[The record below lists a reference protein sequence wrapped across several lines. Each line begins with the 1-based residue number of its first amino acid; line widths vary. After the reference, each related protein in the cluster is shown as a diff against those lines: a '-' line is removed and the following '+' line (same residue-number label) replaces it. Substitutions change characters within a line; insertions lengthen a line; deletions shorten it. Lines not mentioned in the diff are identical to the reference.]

1 MKKSL
6 ILMTVLFAGSM
17 IVNDGFCIKIN
28 FSEDVDVTTPM
39 DPARDA
45 SPNTLNT
52 PMVIQ
57 KPASE
62 AQQGV
67 PQSQPTGNT
76 HSADT
81 PLNNVGGVSTFTGGR
96 GLHIPEEYDDVMEG
110 NGDVNSHGDH
120 QGFGGNAEADERQDD
135 GYGNFLNRSSV
146 GRLADGEDE
155 EDIYSL
161 DTSRL
166 TSPKKSRQG
175 NRNMNQSEATFTLN
189 LQEFQA
195 IIANAVKKGV
205 AEAMIPFAGGLR
217 GLADS
222 IRKEAQLLSDNTS
235 ASKRLKMLA
244 DDASGF
250 AEQAQNPETI
260 KRNKKKATKEHKELE
275 NTKSVLKKMF
285 VKISKYQQRKSAS
298 CVVSLRALLRKTN
311 GQIDIA
317 GYNDDEVHNILNGFA
332 EELYDI
338 NWECEID
345 DLNSYYDAIYYKNPL
360 INRLV
365 QQVEERRLVAEEQR
379 AKKQTEV
386 KKPQEV
392 QQGSSSTYSGLPI
405 PEEYDDGMD
414 VASSNSESDGNQS
427 LSGSSTEGQIEVR
440 SRSTQDVLNEATD
453 KIQIQEKKKLSVNVK
468 KDDVVTKSVADS
480 ALNREKSMDIE
491 NAIILDDML
500 PGSGTEMQIEDGNQN
515 TQGVHSNDVDNVR
528 VQKDGE
534 QAIANEEYEINGNK
548 YTLQDLRESVN
559 EIKRISSE
567 LTDTKAAGYKELKN
581 AAARLEKVK
590 CGSVDE
596 AIRLRD
602 ILSEELHRL
611 NKIGGRAKSKKSL
624 KTSNS
629 KVLRDYFCNNNK
641 NKSSK

>member
-1 MKKSL
+1 MKKNL
-6 ILMTVLFAGSM
+6 ILISALFAGSM
-17 IVNDGFCIKIN
+17 IVNDGFGSTILRKKSQI
-28 FSEDVDVTTPM
+28 SDVNPAPMLQQPQTP
-39 DPARDA
+39 AQA
-45 SPNTLNT
+45 QNT
-52 PMVIQ
+52 Q
-57 KPASE
+57 
-62 AQQGV
+62 
-67 PQSQPTGNT
+67 QSQPTGNT
-76 HSADT
+76 QSADI
-81 PLNNVGGVSTFTGGR
+81 PLNNVEGGSTFTGGH
-96 GLHIPEEYDDVMEG
+96 GLYIPEEDDNDVMER

-120 QGFGGNAEADERQDD
+120 KGFGGNAESDEGQDD
-135 GYGNFLNRSSV
+135 GYGNFFNRFSV
-146 GRLADGEDE
+146 KRLANGEDE
-155 EDIYSL
+155 EDVHSL

-166 TSPKKSRQG
+166 TSPKKSKQG
-175 NRNMNQSEATFTLN
+175 NRNMNQRKATFTLN

-195 IIANAVKKGV
+195 IIANAVKEGV

-217 GLADS
+217 GLADN
-222 IRKEAQLLSDNTS
+222 IRKEAQLLSDNP
-235 ASKRLKMLA
+235 ASNRLKMLA
-244 DDASGF
+244 DDAFGF
-250 AEQAQNPETI
+250 AEQAQNPETV
-260 KRNKKKATKEHKELE
+260 KRNKKKATNEHKELE

-285 VKISKYQQRKSAS
+285 GKISKYQQRKIAS

-311 GQIDIA
+311 EQIEAA

-345 DLNSYYDAIYYKNPL
+345 DLNGYYDAIYYKNPL

-379 AKKQTEV
+379 AKRQTEV

-392 QQGSSSTYSGLPI
+392 QQGPSSAVTYSGLPI

-414 VASSNSESDGNQS
+414 VVSSNSESGGNQS
-427 LSGSSTEGQIEVR
+427 LSGSSTEGQVEV
-440 SRSTQDVLNEATD
+440 SSQNTQDVLNEATD
-453 KIQIQEKKKLSVNVK
+453 KIQIQEKKKLSIDVK
-468 KDDVVTKSVADS
+468 KDDIVTKSVADS
-480 ALNREKSMDIE
+480 ASNREKSMDIE

-500 PGSGTEMQIEDGNQN
+500 PGSGTEMQVEDGNQN

-528 VQKDGE
+528 VQKDDE

-559 EIKRISSE
+559 EIKRILSK

-581 AAARLEKVK
+581 AVARLEGVER
-590 CGSVDE
+590 GSVNE

-602 ILSEELHRL
+602 ILSEELCKL
-611 NKIGGRAKSKKSL
+611 NKVDGRARSKKSL

-629 KVLRDYFCNNNK
+629 KVLRDYFCNNTK